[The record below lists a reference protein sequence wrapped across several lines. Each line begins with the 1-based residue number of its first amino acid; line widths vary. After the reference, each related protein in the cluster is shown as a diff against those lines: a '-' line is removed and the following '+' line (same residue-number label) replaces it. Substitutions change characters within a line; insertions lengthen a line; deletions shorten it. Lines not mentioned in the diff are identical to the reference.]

1 LNRAPIFGVLAAV
14 LIGFAFFFF
23 LYSPAS
29 DRQGELRAEADAL
42 TSQAQTLRSQIAALE
57 QIRSREPEIRAQL
70 ARLQQLIPDGPA
82 QPTAIRELQIS
93 ADLAGVEMTSV
104 TFGTPIIVEGA
115 PPTGTPG
122 TALASVPVSVV
133 IEGGYFQ
140 AVDFFRRL
148 EVDVPRAVL
157 FQSLSAAASP
167 DQFPELASTITG
179 QLFSVVPVTAET
191 PAAAPTPGPS
201 AAPSPAA
208 SPAPAGEGT
217 GTPPQPTATPTT
229 TDI

>member
-1 LNRAPIFGVLAAV
+1 MNRAPLFGLLAAV
-14 LIGFAFFFF
+14 LLGFAFFFF

-29 DRQGELRAEADAL
+29 DRQAELQAETATL
-42 TSQAQTLRSQIAALE
+42 ESQEQALRSQIAALE

-93 ADLAGVEMTSV
+93 ADLAGVEITAV
-104 TFGTPIIVEGA
+104 TFGTPIVVDGA

-122 TALASVPVSVV
+122 TTLASVPVSVV
-133 IEGGYFQ
+133 VEGGYFQ

-148 EVDVPRAVL
+148 EVDVPRAIL
-157 FQSLSAAASP
+157 LQSLSAAASAE
-167 DQFPELASTITG
+167 DFPELTSTVTG
-179 QLFSVVPVTAET
+179 QLFTVVPVTAET

-201 AAPSPAA
+201 GSPSPSA
-208 SPAPAGEGT
+208 SPAPAGDGT
-217 GTPPQPTATPTT
+217 GGPPQPTSTPST